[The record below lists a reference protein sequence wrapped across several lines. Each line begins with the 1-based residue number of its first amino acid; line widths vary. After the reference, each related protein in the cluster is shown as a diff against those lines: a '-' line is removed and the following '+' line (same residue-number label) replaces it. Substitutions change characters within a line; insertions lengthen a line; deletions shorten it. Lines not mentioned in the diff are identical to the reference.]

1 MNLFTRQK
9 QTHRYRADFD
19 LVGGIRGGK
28 GMDWEFGIS
37 RCKRLH
43 LEWIN
48 NKVLTYGTGNYIQ
61 SSGRNHNGKQYK
73 KCMWPSLVVQWLRVC
88 LPAHGMCVQSLAQE
102 DSTCRGTTKP
112 ACCIY
117 WAYAPRNPC
126 TTRKNNPCLP
136 QLEKARVQQR
146 RHRAAKNKIIK
157 ECVYTYGWIT
167 LLCSWR

>member
-9 QTHRYRADFD
+9 QTHRYRADFY

-28 GMDWEFGIS
+28 GMDREFGIS
-37 RCKRLH
+37 RCKLLH

-73 KCMWPSLVVQWLRVC
+73 KMYMTFPGGPVVES
-88 LPAHGMCVQSLAQE
+88 LPA
-102 DSTCRGTTKP
+102 STRDVCSIPGTGRFHMPRNNQARVLHLLRLCSATREGTTT
-112 ACCIY
+112 
-117 WAYAPRNPC
+117 RNPC
-126 TTRKNNPCLP
+126 TTRKNNPRLP

-146 RHRAAKNKIIK
+146 R
-157 ECVYTYGWIT
+157 
-167 LLCSWR
+167 LCSQK